1 MKSPK
6 HRFSPVAVAA
16 IATALIAV
24 GCGQTVSSSS
34 SAASEPPVSRGSA
47 VASVANTATTP
58 PPRRRRAAHQRR
70 ATTAR
75 TATLEHRTK
84 FSGCHIRGLLPD
96 PACTPGAIF
105 AGATV
110 GKICT
115 PGYSQSVRNVPESVK
130 RSVYAEYGITTHV
143 PRSYE
148 VDHLVS
154 LELGGNN
161 SVANLWPEISPGYHE
176 KDGIENRLH
185 HAVCSGSVSLR
196 TAQRQIA
203 RDWRHTAVGA
213 PTASKPP
220 KQSAP
225 SAPRRTPPSST
236 PPDFCTTH
244 RCIPSF
250 NEGTGSIVQCA
261 DGEWSHSGGH
271 PGVCSGHGG
280 LKE

>member
-1 MKSPK
+1 MDSPN

-16 IATALIAV
+16 IATALLAF
-24 GCGQTVSSSS
+24 GCGETASSSS
-34 SAASEPPVSRGSA
+34 SAASQA

-58 PPRRRRAAHQRR
+58 PPRKHPAAHKRR

-75 TATLEHRTK
+75 AAALGHRTK

-96 PACTPGAIF
+96 RACTPGAIF

-110 GKICT
+110 AQICT
-115 PGYSQSVRNVPESVK
+115 PGYSRSVRNVPESVK
-130 RSVYAEYGITTHV
+130 RSVYAEYGIASHV

-185 HAVCSGSVSLR
+185 DAVCSGSVSLR
-196 TAQRQIA
+196 TAQLQIA

-225 SAPRRTPPSST
+225 SAPRSTPPSGT
-236 PPDFCTTH
+236 PPDFCSTH

-250 NEGTGSIVQCA
+250 DEGTGSIVQCA

>member
-1 MKSPK
+1 MMDAPQ
-6 HRFSPVAVAA
+6 HRFSPVAVVV

-24 GCGQTVSSSS
+24 GCGETVSSSP
-34 SAASEPPVSRGSA
+34 SASSEPVAA
-47 VASVANTATTP
+47 VASTGTAP
-58 PPRRRRAAHQRR
+58 PPSKLPATHKRRAA
-70 ATTAR
+70 TAR
-75 TATLEHRTK
+75 AAALGHRTK
-84 FSGCHIRGLLPD
+84 FSGCHVRGLLPD
-96 PACTPGAIF
+96 PPCTPGAIF

-110 GKICT
+110 GQICT
-115 PGYSQSVRNVPESVK
+115 PGYSQSVRNVSESVK
-130 RSVYAEYGITTHV
+130 QGVYAEYGIASHV
-143 PRSYE
+143 PGSYE

-185 HAVCSGSVSLR
+185 DAVCSGSVSLR
-196 TAQRQIA
+196 TAQLQIA

-213 PTASKPP
+213 PTAGNPP
-220 KQSAP
+220 KGP
-225 SAPRRTPPSST
+225 APRAPRSTPPSST
-236 PPDFCTTH
+236 PSDFCTSH